1 MRRLCWQAVAWTVEW
16 VAETGS
22 TNADLLEAARA
33 GAPAGT
39 VLVADHQTAGRGR
52 LGRQWH
58 APPGSSLLASILFH
72 APDPA
77 ALHYYTQAVGLA
89 AVDACHSVAA
99 VTPVLKWPND
109 LLVGDRKLA
118 GVLAE
123 SAPTESAPTHSDLI
137 AVVVGIG
144 LNVNWPA
151 ELPVDLAKTMTALN
165 HEAGHDIDRREV
177 LDALLDALDALDWTA
192 LAPRYR
198 AALAT
203 IGRRVRVEQP
213 SGSIEGVAVD
223 VTPDG
228 HLVVATSAGDIAVSA
243 GDVMHLR
250 DAPA

>member
-22 TNADLLEAARA
+22 TNADLLGAARA
-33 GAPAGT
+33 GAPPGT

-58 APPGSSLLASILFH
+58 APPRSSLLASILFH
-72 APDPA
+72 ERQGA
-77 ALHYYTQAVGLA
+77 ALHRYTQAVG
-89 AVDACHSVAA
+89 VAA
-99 VTPVLKWPND
+99 VEACRSAAGVTAALKWPND
-109 LLVGDRKLA
+109 LLVGERKLA

-123 SAPTESAPTHSDLI
+123 TVPIDSPSAGGDLV

-151 ELPVDLAKTMTALN
+151 DLPADLRGTMTALN
-165 HEAGHDIDRREV
+165 HEAGHDLDRRAV
-177 LDALLDALDALDWTA
+177 LEALLGALDALDWAT
-192 LAPRYR
+192 LAERYR
-198 AALAT
+198 RALAT
-203 IGRRVRVEQP
+203 LGRRVRVEQP
-213 SGSIEGVAVD
+213 SGMIEGVAVD
-223 VTPDG
+223 VMSG
-228 HLVVATSAGDIAVSA
+228 GNLVVATSAGSVSVSA

>member
-1 MRRLCWQAVAWTVEW
+1 MEW

-33 GAPAGT
+33 GASAGT

-58 APPGSSLLASILFH
+58 APAGSSLLASILFRL
-72 APDPA
+72 PSGA
-77 ALHYYTQAVGLA
+77 ALHHYTQAVGLA
-89 AVDACHSVAA
+89 AVEACRSVAA

-109 LLVGDRKLA
+109 LLVSDRKLA

-123 SAPTESAPTHSDLI
+123 SARTRSDRI

-151 ELPVDLAKTMTALN
+151 ELPAELARTMTALN
-165 HEAGHDIDRREV
+165 HEAGHDLDRQAV

-198 AALAT
+198 SALGT
-203 IGRRVRVEQP
+203 LGRRVRVEQP

-223 VTPDG
+223 LTPEG
-228 HLVVATSAGDIAVSA
+228 HLIVATSAGDVAVSA

>member
-22 TNADLLEAARA
+22 TNADLIEAARE

-72 APDPA
+72 APDRA
-77 ALHYYTQAVGLA
+77 ALHRYTQAVGLA

-123 SAPTESAPTHSDLI
+123 SAPSESDRI

-144 LNVNWPA
+144 VNVNWPT
-151 ELPVDLAKTMTALN
+151 ELPVDLARTMTALN
-165 HEAGHDIDRREV
+165 HEAGHDLDRREL
-177 LDALLDALDALDWTA
+177 LDALLDALDSLDWTA

-203 IGRRVRVEQP
+203 LGRRVRVEQP

>member
-1 MRRLCWQAVAWTVEW
+1 MEW

-72 APDPA
+72 APDRA
-77 ALHYYTQAVGLA
+77 ALHRYTQAVGLA

-123 SAPTESAPTHSDLI
+123 TAPTESAPTENDLI

-151 ELPVDLAKTMTALN
+151 ELPVDLARTMTALN

-177 LDALLDALDALDWTA
+177 LDALLDAIDALDWTA

-198 AALAT
+198 AGLAT
-203 IGRRVRVEQP
+203 LGRRVRVEQP

-223 VTPDG
+223 VTPEG

>member
-1 MRRLCWQAVAWTVEW
+1 MEW

-203 IGRRVRVEQP
+203 LGRRVRVEQP